1 MVRTL
6 IFKLAVASVVLFGL
20 LATDASSESFDEEDL
35 LSQFED
41 NVSL

>member
-1 MVRTL
+1 MARTSF
-6 IFKLAVASVVLFGL
+6 FKLAVISVALFGL
-20 LATDASSESFDEEDL
+20 LAADASSEFDEEDL